1 MRHVLAVPASEVV
14 PDRVAEDRSQ
24 DARREDGRQGD
35 MRARSKDASED
46 DRELPGN
53 DEAEE
58 EGCLRRGEEGSGGQ
72 RLGARLGHP
81 PLADAPQQH
90 SVQRDGPELG
100 KPARVDGFE
109 HAPKAIAGE
118 GP

>member
-1 MRHVLAVPASEVV
+1 MLDHEQTLDLGRVEARVLQVMPDALLAVPDAFVEGADPQTVV
-14 PDRVAEDRSQ
+14 SAE
-24 DARREDGRQGD
+24 AVG
-35 MRARSKDASED
+35 
-46 DRELPGN
+46 
-53 DEAEE
+53 
-58 EGCLRRGEEGSGGQ
+58 LRRGEEGSGGQ